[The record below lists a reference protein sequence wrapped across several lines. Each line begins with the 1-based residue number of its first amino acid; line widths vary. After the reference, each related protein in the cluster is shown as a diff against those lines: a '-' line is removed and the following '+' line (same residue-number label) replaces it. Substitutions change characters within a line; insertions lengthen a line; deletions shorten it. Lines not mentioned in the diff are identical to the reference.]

1 MKRLTAKIIATLTAL
16 LFGLFAAQAPAGTHP
31 GIEQAEEEGSVT
43 IGSFNRLLKE
53 DPDGIHWIDVRD
65 HEEVKLD
72 GTFAKARV
80 MPIPELEESVD
91 QLPADKPILF
101 FCNTGTRSLDA
112 YDIVKMKR
120 GDLEVYFLEAN
131 VEFSHKPLPKV
142 WPAD

>member
-1 MKRLTAKIIATLTAL
+1 MVPTGGIANSMPRHSSSLAASCARRATAASS
-16 LFGLFAAQAPAGTHP
+16 
-31 GIEQAEEEGSVT
+31 EGSVT